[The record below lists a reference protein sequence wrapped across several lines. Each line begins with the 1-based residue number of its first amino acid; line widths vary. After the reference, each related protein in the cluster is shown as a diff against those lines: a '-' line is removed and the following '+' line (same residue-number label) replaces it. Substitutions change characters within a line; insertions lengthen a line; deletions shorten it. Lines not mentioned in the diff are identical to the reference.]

1 MKTVIKKDVYLFSP
15 KNPLSVNAKECKHRK
30 ATNKMLHSI
39 FFSYVV
45 TVWTFSVTVWT
56 RSYIDKIVTVRTFL
70 EQISMLAFL
79 TALQARMIE

>member
-15 KNPLSVNAKECKHRK
+15 INPLSVNAKECKHRK
-30 ATNKMLHSI
+30 ASNKMLHSI

-56 RSYIDKIVTVRTFL
+56 RSYIDKIVTVWTFL
-70 EQISMLAFL
+70 E
-79 TALQARMIE
+79 